1 MKASLSKT
9 KAMRDQM
16 VSIILPVYNGA
27 ATIASA
33 VHSCLQQ
40 SHKEFELILIDDGST
55 DGTTAILAQL
65 KQIDPRIKIIS
76 GEHQGIVAALNLG
89 IAQST
94 GSCIARMDADDVMY
108 PERLERQ
115 LKELNENKQFGLV
128 SCLVEHGGNAKTQ
141 EGYATHVH
149 WINSVCSSEDI
160 ALNRFVESPMAHP
173 SVMFR
178 KELVEKYGGY
188 RDGDFPED
196 YELWLR
202 WMDAGVVMGKVTRQL
217 LYWND
222 LSGRLSRIDERYSN
236 EAFNRIKTNYLVR
249 FLEDKIKGRKIWLC
263 GAGRGTRKK
272 SDLLLESAFAFGGYL
287 DVDPKKTGKVFN
299 GLTVSE
305 AEDMPAKE
313 DAYIVSYVGT
323 RGARDEIRRMLRRKE
338 YVEGVDFVMAG

>member
-1 MKASLSKT
+1 MDAK
-9 KAMRDQM
+9 
-16 VSIILPVYNGA
+16 VSIILPAYNA
-27 ATIASA
+27 AQTIETA
-33 VHSCLQQ
+33 VRSCLDQ
-40 SHKEFELILIDDGST
+40 SCPDLELVLIDDGST
-55 DGTTAILAQL
+55 DETLSILQRLAQTD
-65 KQIDPRIKIIS
+65 KRIKIIANS
-76 GEHQGIVAALNLG
+76 HQGIVEALNSG
-89 IAQST
+89 IAAAK
-94 GSCIARMDADDVMY
+94 GKYIARMDSDDVMY
-108 PERLERQ
+108 PERIEKQSEELE
-115 LKELNENKQFGLV
+115 KNNQFGLV
-128 SCLVEHGGNAKTQ
+128 SCFVEHGGNAKTQ

-149 WINSVCSSEDI
+149 WINSVCTAEEI
-160 ALNRFVESPMAHP
+160 GLNRFVESPMAHP

-188 RDGDFPED
+188 RNGDFPED

-236 EAFNRIKTNYLVR
+236 EAFNKIKTNYLVH

-272 SDLLLESAFAFGGYL
+272 SDLLLASGFAFGGYL

-305 AEDMPAKE
+305 ADDMPGKE
-313 DAYIVSYVGT
+313 EAYIVSYVGT
-323 RGARDEIRRMLRRKE
+323 RGARDEIRRMLRRKDF
-338 YVEGVDFVMAG
+338 VEGVDFVMAG